1 MYYNSSPIYFIVILA
16 MLVSWFI
23 QWRLRSKFEKY
34 SQIGLQSNLSGKQI
48 AELMLADHG
57 ITDVRVISTEGRLT
71 DHYNPADKT
80 VNLSESVYAE
90 RSASAAAVAA
100 HECGHAVQHATAYA
114 ALQFRS
120 AMVPALSNVSRF
132 MPWILLAGVLMIKTT
147 LIPLGVGIV
156 LFSLTTIFSFVTLP
170 VEFDASKRALAWID
184 RRGIVT
190 PQEHAMAKDALW
202 WAAMTYVVAAISSLA
217 TLLYYVSIFMGS
229 RDRR

>member
-23 QWRLRSKFEKY
+23 QWRLRSKFSQY
-34 SQIGLQSNLSGKQI
+34 SKVGLQSNLSGKQI

-71 DHYNPADKT
+71 DHYNPTDKT
-80 VNLSESVYAE
+80 VNLSEAVYDE

-100 HECGHAVQHATAYA
+100 HECGHAVQHATAYSM
-114 ALQFRS
+114 LQFRS
-120 AMVPALSNVSRF
+120 AMVPVLGSVSTY
-132 MPWILLAGVLMIKTT
+132 MPWILMAGILLLRTSV
-147 LIPLGVGIV
+147 IPLGVGIA
-156 LFSLTTIFSFVTLP
+156 LFSLTTLFAFVTLP
-170 VEFDASKRALAWID
+170 VEFDASRRALAWID

-190 PQEHAMAKDALW
+190 PQEHGMAKDALW

-217 TLLYYVSIFMGS
+217 TLLYYVSIFLGA